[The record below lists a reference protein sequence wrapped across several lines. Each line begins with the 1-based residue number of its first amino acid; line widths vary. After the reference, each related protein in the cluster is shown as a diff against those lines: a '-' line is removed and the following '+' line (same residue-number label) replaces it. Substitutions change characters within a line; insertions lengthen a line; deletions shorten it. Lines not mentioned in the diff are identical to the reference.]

1 MSALAEKK
9 VLGRIHHIH
18 TVVGPRRKR
27 GISIA
32 IRHGRSD
39 LAYSIVD
46 TLGGDGIAAYVAVT
60 HKRINLRLDSG
71 GVCARRRCRL
81 NAKHTRRT
89 SSHQLERWQCSQ
101 SDLQIHCAT
110 CLTSHTAIV

>member
-1 MSALAEKK
+1 MMSSLAEKE

-32 IRHGRSD
+32 VHQGRSD

-46 TLGGDGIAAYVAVT
+46 TLGGDGIAAHVAVT
-60 HKRINLRLDSG
+60 HTNASIYVWTREL
-71 GVCARRRCRL
+71 CAL
-81 NAKHTRRT
+81 
-89 SSHQLERWQCSQ
+89 
-101 SDLQIHCAT
+101 
-110 CLTSHTAIV
+110 VVVVV